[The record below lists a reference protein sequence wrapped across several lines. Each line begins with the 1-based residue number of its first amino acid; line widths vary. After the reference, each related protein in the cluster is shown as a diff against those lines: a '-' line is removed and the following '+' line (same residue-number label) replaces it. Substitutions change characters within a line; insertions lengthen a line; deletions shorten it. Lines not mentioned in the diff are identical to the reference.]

1 MTDGWNG
8 VIFSGF
14 SSGYSVVL
22 GIFGVRG
29 GVIGMWTT
37 TTCVAG
43 IVGFERYKGTLV
55 HLILAPIGALWAL
68 TTLVASAAFFGVAAL
83 PLSWVTWA
91 VLSWS
96 VDFTPISA
104 SLVPRLLGGAVML
117 LVGCVVLSFVVAAVF
132 VLTPNAISYEGLLL
146 VPVFILSGIVFTSV
160 DPPAWLALVSGLIPL
175 RLPVDLLLGEPIG
188 AVDAL
193 VWCSVVL
200 AWLVLSGFL
209 AVRALRGTTR
219 AGTPEVTRSFTGW
232 RPACAWAG
240 RPPPLSP
247 PSARR

>member
-1 MTDGWNG
+1 M
-8 VIFSGF
+8 
-14 SSGYSVVL
+14 
-22 GIFGVRG
+22 
-29 GVIGMWTT
+29 
-37 TTCVAG
+37 
-43 IVGFERYKGTLV
+43 
-55 HLILAPIGALWAL
+55 
-68 TTLVASAAFFGVAAL
+68 
-83 PLSWVTWA
+83 
-91 VLSWS
+91 
-96 VDFTPISA
+96 
-104 SLVPRLLGGAVML
+104 PRLLGGAVML

-219 AGTPEVTRSFTGW
+219 AGTPEVI
-232 RPACAWAG
+232 
-240 RPPPLSP
+240 
-247 PSARR
+247 

>member
-1 MTDGWNG
+1 M
-8 VIFSGF
+8 
-14 SSGYSVVL
+14 
-22 GIFGVRG
+22 
-29 GVIGMWTT
+29 
-37 TTCVAG
+37 
-43 IVGFERYKGTLV
+43 
-55 HLILAPIGALWAL
+55 
-68 TTLVASAAFFGVAAL
+68 
-83 PLSWVTWA
+83 
-91 VLSWS
+91 
-96 VDFTPISA
+96 
-104 SLVPRLLGGAVML
+104 GGAVLVSGLHTDKRVTRAPAARRRGHAARRVRGPQLRRRPGVRPDPERHL
-117 LVGCVVLSFVVAAVF
+117 LRGSLF
-132 VLTPNAISYEGLLL
+132 

>member
-1 MTDGWNG
+1 M
-8 VIFSGF
+8 
-14 SSGYSVVL
+14 
-22 GIFGVRG
+22 
-29 GVIGMWTT
+29 
-37 TTCVAG
+37 
-43 IVGFERYKGTLV
+43 
-55 HLILAPIGALWAL
+55 
-68 TTLVASAAFFGVAAL
+68 
-83 PLSWVTWA
+83 
-91 VLSWS
+91 
-96 VDFTPISA
+96 DFTPISA

-117 LVGCVVLSFVVAAVF
+117 LVGCVVLSFVVAPVF

-219 AGTPEVTRSFTGW
+219 AGTPEVI
-232 RPACAWAG
+232 
-240 RPPPLSP
+240 
-247 PSARR
+247 